1 VASEIQRA
9 TRKEDEQ
16 AINDDSDVFGD
27 DRKAEFDETPY
38 ADPQKNNKGGLF
50 YKCYVG
56 IYVVGAHVFSVHPT
70 RVP

>member
-1 VASEIQRA
+1 MTSEIQRT

-16 AINDDSDVFGD
+16 AINDDSCVFAD

-38 ADPQKNNKGGLF
+38 ANPQKNNKGGLF
-50 YKCYVG
+50 YKDNIGFNV
-56 IYVVGAHVFSVHPT
+56 SSSHPT